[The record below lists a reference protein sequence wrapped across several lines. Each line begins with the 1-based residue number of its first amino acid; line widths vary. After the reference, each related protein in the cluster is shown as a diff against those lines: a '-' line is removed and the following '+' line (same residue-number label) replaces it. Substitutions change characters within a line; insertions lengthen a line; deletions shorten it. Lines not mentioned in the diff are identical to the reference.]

1 MSNDSLV
8 SLWSRYSLIL
18 LPLKVGRAVQLALE
32 GKSIVWKDAG
42 AIKVLAVCC
51 YLSLLTLHMLRHTEH
66 YTEGKVLKAL
76 GI

>member
-18 LPLKVGRAVQLALE
+18 LPLKVGRAVHLALE
-32 GKSIVWKDAG
+32 GKSIVWKDPG
-42 AIKVLAVCC
+42 AIKMLAVCIAHAKHC
-51 YLSLLTLHMLRHTEH
+51 TCLGTQN
-66 YTEGKVLKAL
+66 LKAL